1 MNKEAPTR
9 GAHSTGHRTQQR
21 RRFLRQLQLHNETTI
36 AAHARKA
43 TTLFYLRPRWLSCS
57 PAPHPLIRCDS
68 CRPPRT
74 LVVEEVVQLTM
85 LVVGIQTDDGQRQ
98 RAEPAG
104 KGSGGDAADSN

>member
-1 MNKEAPTR
+1 
-9 GAHSTGHRTQQR
+9 
-21 RRFLRQLQLHNETTI
+21 
-36 AAHARKA
+36 
-43 TTLFYLRPRWLSCS
+43 
-57 PAPHPLIRCDS
+57 
-68 CRPPRT
+68 